1 MSRGIIGLGL
11 WIVTLAYSTSTWA
24 EPQINLGNLPAGKT
38 VTVTYD
44 VVVNDDASGNQ
55 ISSQATVSGANFTS
69 LVTDDPAT
77 VTANDATV
85 TAIDS
90 ADTSVNLNATDS
102 SPTSSENVTFTT
114 QVTTSDLNLETP
126 TGNVEFLIDG
136 FSETTVALNASG
148 EASFNKA
155 FSVGNY
161 TVTANYLGN
170 AEFASATTDSNISAV
185 PANTTTSI
193 DSFSSSSVFPG
204 DSVTFNFSVA
214 IEAVASGLPIVGTVE
229 VASGSES
236 CSADVSVGSCSIQF
250 NSAGTRSLT
259 ATYSSNSPEV
269 SGSVSSSVSV
279 DVVNNPPTI
288 DPISSQVVAPLQ
300 EVSFVV
306 VANDPDPSAVISYSL
321 AAGAPAGASIDSVT
335 GEFNWTPTIAQAGA
349 VYEITVEA
357 KDQFDATDTQSFSI
371 TVEEDDGVPILAND
385 SVTVDEDSVA
395 VFSPLDNDHS
405 GQGFD
410 LETLRIISEPVSGTV
425 TVNQNNGKMS
435 YRPQKDFNGQDQIQ
449 YQIDD
454 VVGQESNVAVIAIT
468 VSPVNDLPV
477 FASEPVLTIVESNNY
492 NYQIEAVDADGDTVN
507 ISSLTQPLWLQ
518 LVGNNLTGIP
528 QNIDVG
534 VYDIELLASDGT
546 GQSQQNF
553 ELRVV
558 SVNSNDLA
566 ISQSLST
573 IAPLVDEAFTLT
585 YEVTNS
591 GPSQATNV
599 GVEIELTG
607 DLALIEN
614 DSRCT
619 VNNLIFSCLI
629 GDMDDGASEQIQI
642 NIAGNSIDDLYS
654 YAEITGS
661 NDELLDNNQSAQGLS
676 VTSELMNDKS
686 LTVGEAASQ
695 IVVTGDINNDGLDDL
710 VLLRGANTIGSS
722 FINDGA
728 GNFNKAADIAG
739 EETVVTAEL
748 AHINGDG
755 HLDLVVATGQ
765 NQPTL
770 VYTGDGSGNF
780 VINQVLGIAES
791 NALDIADLNGD
802 DLADVVIANNGPDEV
817 YINQGNGLQLS
828 HLIDT
833 VNSTALVLSDVDGDE
848 LIDGLL
854 AVDDGTSRFYR
865 NDQLLDTLSPP
876 NNFTSIATGLVTGIR
891 SLDVNNDGMNEVIF
905 AGAIDEQDRQQ
916 IPANKVYSWNGGF
929 NLLQSIGRMDS
940 AQVLVSDIDNDG
952 DTDLFVLNKV
962 GAHQIYLNESGVYEL
977 ASKLLINEAAKFASW
992 VTQNDGVLKDLI
1004 LAEDLVEG
1012 SALYINQG
1020 NGEFGQAIADIS
1032 VEAVASAT
1040 SVNEQGV
1047 VTIQIIVQNNGPSSA
1062 QSVELQTVTNSNVNI
1077 LEFGSGLDGC
1087 TINQENMSCSLDN
1100 LSVGEVRQ
1108 IPLRVIAVGV
1118 GQATVTTTVST
1129 QSLDPVEENNQEQVN
1144 LTVRSKKDSGSGG
1157 GHTGLWLLILLGLM
1171 LGRRRNS

>member
-11 WIVTLAYSTSTWA
+11 WIVTLAYSISTWA
-24 EPQINLGNLPAGKT
+24 EPQVNLGNMPAGKT

-44 VVVNDDASGNQ
+44 VVVNDNASGNQ

-69 LVTDDPAT
+69 FVTDDPAT
-77 VTANDATV
+77 GTADDATI

-90 ADTSVNLNATDS
+90 ADTSVSLNATDT
-102 SPTSSENVTFTT
+102 SPTSSENVTFTA
-114 QVTTSDLNLETP
+114 QVTTSDPNLETP

-136 FSETTVALNASG
+136 ISETTVAVNASG

-170 AEFASATTDSNISAV
+170 AEFASATTNGNITAVSAS
-185 PANTTTSI
+185 TITSI
-193 DSFSSSSVFPG
+193 DSYSSSSIYPG
-204 DSVTFNFSVA
+204 DSVAFNFSVA
-214 IEAVASGLPIVGTVE
+214 VEAVASGLPIVGTVE
-229 VASGSES
+229 VSSGSES

-250 NSAGTRSLT
+250 NSAGARSLT

-269 SGSVSSSVSV
+269 SGSVSTSVSV

-300 EVSFVV
+300 EISFVV

-357 KDQFDATDTQSFSI
+357 KDQFDATDTQNFSI
-371 TVEEDDGVPILAND
+371 TVEEDDGVPILGND
-385 SVTVDEDSVA
+385 SVIFEEDSVA
-395 VFSPLDNDHS
+395 VFNPLDNDHS

-410 LETLRIISEPVSGTV
+410 LATLRIISEPASGSV
-425 TVNQNNGKMS
+425 TVNQSNGEMS
-435 YRPQKDFNGQDQIQ
+435 YRPQKDFNGQDQIE

-454 VVGQESNVAVIAIT
+454 VEGQESNVAVVDIT
-468 VSPVNDLPV
+468 VNPVNDLPE
-477 FASEPVLTIVESNNY
+477 FTSNPVLTIVEGNNY
-492 NYQIEAVDADGDTVN
+492 NYQIEVADADGDTVN
-507 ISSLTQPLWLQ
+507 ISSLALPLWLQ
-518 LVGNNLTGIP
+518 LVGTNLTGIP

-558 SVNSNDLA
+558 SANSNDLA
-566 ISQSLST
+566 ISQSSST
-573 IAPLVDEAFTLT
+573 IAPLVDETFTLS

-607 DLALIEN
+607 DIALIES
-614 DSRCT
+614 DSRCS
-619 VNNLIFSCLI
+619 VNNLMFSCLI
-629 GDMDDGASEQIQI
+629 GDMDEGASEQIQI

-661 NDELLDNNQSAQGLS
+661 NDELLDNNQSGQGLS

-686 LTVGEAASQ
+686 LTVGEAAAV
-695 IVVTGDINNDGLDDL
+695 IVVTGDINNDGFDDI
-710 VLLRGANTIGSS
+710 VLLRGVNGIGSS
-722 FINDGA
+722 FINDGN
-728 GNFNKAADIAG
+728 GNFNKGFDISG
-739 EETVVTAEL
+739 EETVVAAKL

-755 HLDLVVATGQ
+755 DLDLVVATAQ

-770 VYTGDGSGNF
+770 VYLGDGSGNF
-780 VINQVLGIAES
+780 ILNQVLAVADS

-802 DLADVVIANNGPDEV
+802 DLADVVVANYGPDEV
-817 YINQGNGLQLS
+817 YLNQGSDLQLS
-828 HLIDT
+828 HMIDS
-833 VNSTALVLSDVDGDE
+833 VNSIALALTDVDGDG
-848 LIDGLL
+848 LVDGVF
-854 AVDDGTSRFYR
+854 AVEDGTSRFYR
-865 NDQLLDTLSPP
+865 NDQLLDKLSPP
-876 NNFTSIATGLVTGIR
+876 NNFTSIATGLVSGIAPV
-891 SLDVNNDGMNEVIF
+891 DVNNDGMNEIIF
-905 AGAIDEQDRQQ
+905 AGAIDQQNRQQ
-916 IPANKVYSWNGGF
+916 IPTNKVYGWSSGF

-940 AQVLVSDIDNDG
+940 VQVLVSDIDDDG
-952 DTDLFVLNKV
+952 DSDLFVMNKV
-962 GAHQIYLNESGVYEL
+962 GAHQVYLNESGVYEL
-977 ASKLLINEAAKFASW
+977 APKLLVNEVSTFASW
-992 VTQNDGVLKDLI
+992 LSQSEGSLKDLI
-1004 LAEDLVEG
+1004 LAEDLTEG
-1012 SALYINQG
+1012 SALYVNQG

-1032 VEAVASAT
+1032 VEAAASAT

-1047 VTIQIIVQNNGPSSA
+1047 VTIQIIVQNNGPGIA
-1062 QSVELQTVTNSNVNI
+1062 QNVELQTSINSNVNI
-1077 LEFGSGLDGC
+1077 IEFGSGSEGC
-1087 TINQENMSCSLDN
+1087 SLEQTSMVCSLDN
-1100 LSVGEVRQ
+1100 LPAGDIRQ
-1108 IPLRVIAVGV
+1108 IPLRLVAVGV
-1118 GQATVTTTVST
+1118 GQTTVTTSVST
-1129 QSLDPVEENNQEQVN
+1129 QSLDPVPDNNQAQVN
-1144 LTVRSKKDSGSGG
+1144 LTIKPKQDINSGG
-1157 GHTGLWLLILLGLM
+1157 GHTGLWLLILLGLI
-1171 LGRRRNS
+1171 LGRRRNV